1 MNKYNGINGYAT
13 YNDIFKQIETNIYHV
28 QTKKHVP
35 SGIPSRPLKK
45 ESIMPPNKK
54 ISIQLYSNFI
64 YRGGFYNGSS
74 S

>member
-45 ESIMPPNKK
+45 ESLMPPSLTIIVTISKNAVRRFLPFLSNK
-54 ISIQLYSNFI
+54 S
-64 YRGGFYNGSS
+64 
-74 S
+74 